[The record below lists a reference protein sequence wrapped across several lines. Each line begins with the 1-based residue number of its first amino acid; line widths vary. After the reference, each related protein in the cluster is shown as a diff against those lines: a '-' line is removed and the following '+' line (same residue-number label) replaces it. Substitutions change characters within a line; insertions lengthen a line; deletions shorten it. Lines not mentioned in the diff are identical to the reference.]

1 MKKIFT
7 LLCAAM
13 IAVCTMNAEV
23 LLNEHFAQTTEKLA
37 SNDNV
42 MANPIAETGWTNVN
56 LSGDGIF
63 VSQETDL
70 TYAGYKSATDN
81 TGSAWYK
88 AVAKAA
94 ATPLSNSITVNDGSV
109 KSVFVAGIIN
119 VSSVG
124 AYAQSSRD
132 CIWALGKG
140 TSSLNNTSADRFLR
154 LNMRLGDS
162 GNSFQLAVSKLNE
175 ATNFQPWT
183 KDLAYNTNYLVVTE
197 YRYVEGDK
205 NDSVFLYINPSKDD
219 FGKYT
224 LTSKQ
229 DTLQSGTTQ
238 KGSISQVDAPT
249 FGSMMLISV
258 SSVKPTMFIDELKVA
273 SSWADLWEGGEPQ
286 QETPTIIADQS
297 FSFGNVNVNE
307 AANKNLTIKGSN
319 LKGAISIAS
328 NNEQLVVSAASV
340 TKEAAEAEEGATVS
354 LTLTATAAG
363 EGSAKITL
371 SSEDATN
378 KVINVTWNA
387 VAPVSKISIA
397 DAKKLA
403 SESDITLNDV
413 VITRIFQD
421 GLAFT
426 VQDATGALNLA
437 DYYEAGSSWKVGD
450 KISDLYGVILPSEE
464 YMEGFCTVFPIS
476 GNVAASGVV
485 IEPLAVTLADFTKYG
500 PAYIK
505 VEGVSF
511 PSDKEKFE
519 AGGIAISQD
528 AASANMQI
536 LAGCDIIGEDVPSKA
551 DVKGIVCHP
560 YLTDNIL
567 ISASADVY
575 NRVARSATAIEN
587 IQSKG
592 KAVKVVRNGQ
602 LIILRDGKEYNVL
615 GVEK

>member
-7 LLCAAM
+7 LLCAAV
-13 IAVCTMNAEV
+13 IATATVNAEV
-23 LLNEHFAQTTEKLA
+23 LLNEHFAQTTETLA
-37 SNDNV
+37 ANENV

-56 LSGDGIF
+56 LSGAGIY

-70 TYAGYKSATDN
+70 TYAGYKSATDG

-94 ATPLSNSITVNDGSV
+94 ATPLSKSITINDGSV

-140 TSSLNNTSADRFLR
+140 TASLNNTSADRFLR
-154 LNMRLGDS
+154 LNMRLGDD
-162 GNSFQLAVSKLNE
+162 GTSFQLAVSKLNE

-183 KDLAYNTNYLVVTE
+183 GDMKFNTNYLVVTE

-205 NDSVFLYINPSKDD
+205 NDSVFLYINPGKDD
-219 FGKYT
+219 FSKYT
-224 LTSKQ
+224 LISKQ
-229 DTLQSGTTQ
+229 DTLQSGVTQ
-238 KGSISQVDAPT
+238 KGSISQSDAPT

-258 SSVKPTMFIDELKVA
+258 SSVKPTLFIDELKVTT
-273 SSWADLWEGGEPQ
+273 SWADLWEGGEAPK
-286 QETPTIIADQS
+286 TPTIIADQS

-307 AANKNLTIKGSN
+307 AANKSLTIKGSN

-328 NNEQLVVSAASV
+328 DNAQLVVSAASV
-340 TKEAAEAEEGATVS
+340 TKDAAESESGASVD

-371 SSEDATN
+371 SSEDAVN

-403 SESDITLNDV
+403 PDTEVDLNDV

-437 DYYEAGSSWKVGD
+437 DYYGAGSSWKVGD

-519 AGGIAISQD
+519 AGGITISQD

-592 KAVKVVRNGQ
+592 KAVKVVRDGQ

>member
-7 LLCAAM
+7 LVCAAV
-13 IAVCTMNAEV
+13 IAVSTMNAEV
-23 LLNEHFAQTTEKLA
+23 LLNEHFAQTTETLA
-37 SNDNV
+37 TNDNV

-56 LSGDGIF
+56 LSGAGIY

-70 TYAGYKSATDN
+70 TYAGYKSATDE

-94 ATPLSNSITVNDGSV
+94 ATPLSKSITINDGSV
-109 KSVFVAGIIN
+109 KSVFVAGILN

-132 CIWALGKG
+132 YIWALGKG
-140 TSSLNNTSADRFLR
+140 TASLNNTSADRFLR
-154 LNMRLGDS
+154 LNMRLGDDET
-162 GNSFQLAVSKLNE
+162 SFQLAVSKLNE

-183 KDLAYNTNYLVVTE
+183 GDMKFNTNYLVVTE

-205 NDSVFLYINPSKDD
+205 NDSVFLYINPGKDD

-229 DTLQSGTTQ
+229 DTLQSGVTQ
-238 KGSISQVDAPT
+238 KGSISQADAPT

-258 SSVKPTMFIDELKVA
+258 SSVKPNMFIDELKVTT
-273 SSWADLWEGGEPQ
+273 SWADLWEGGSTPQ
-286 QETPTIIADQS
+286 PETPTIIADQS

-328 NNEQLVVSAASV
+328 NNAQLVVSAASV
-340 TKEAAEAEEGATVS
+340 TKEAAEAEEGAAVS

-387 VAPVSKISIA
+387 VAPMPSAENIAAIASLTEGEPSVLATQPIVVGSI
-397 DAKKLA
+397 
-403 SESDITLNDV
+403 
-413 VITRIFQD
+413 D
-421 GLAFT
+421 GIWVL
-426 VQDATGALNLA
+426 QDATGAFIYNEYGKCELA
-437 DYYEAGSSWKVGD
+437 IGD
-450 KISDLYGVILPSEE
+450 KLEKVVIQRIAEE
-464 YMEGFCTVFPIS
+464 DYTRGFITAYAYDFPTKVSS
-476 GNVAASGVV
+476 GNAISP
-485 IEPLAVTLADFTKYG
+485 IETNIANMNDLG
-500 PAYIK
+500 PAIIK
-505 VEGVSF
+505 LTEVEF
-511 PSDKEKFE
+511 TDLDKNEFAKGWFNIKQGDNTARIQVPENCDIIGE
-519 AGGIAISQD
+519 AIPAKADVVGQLVYTTGGIAISS
-528 AASANMQI
+528 SAN
-536 LAGCDIIGEDVPSKA
+536 
-551 DVKGIVCHP
+551 
-560 YLTDNIL
+560 LT
-567 ISASADVY
+567 
-575 NRVARSATAIEN
+575 NRVPRSATAIEN
-587 IQSKG
+587 IQSTG

-615 GVEK
+615 GAEK

>member
-7 LLCAAM
+7 LLCAAV
-13 IAVCTMNAEV
+13 IAVSTMNAEV
-23 LLNEHFAQTTEKLA
+23 LFNEHFAQTTETLA
-37 SNDNV
+37 TNTDALPYSGE
-42 MANPIAETGWTNVN
+42 IAETGWTNVWG
-56 LSGDGIF
+56 SGDMY
-63 VSQETDL
+63 VNKTTDL
-70 TYAGYKSATDN
+70 TYAGYKSNSDG
-81 TGSAWYK
+81 TGSAEYK
-88 AVAKAA
+88 VTFAKRVASPFSK
-94 ATPLSNSITVNDGSV
+94 SVNSGSV
-109 KSVFVAGIIN
+109 YMAGIVKI
-119 VSSVG
+119 SSMK
-124 AYAQSSRD
+124 SSGKD
-132 CIWALGKG
+132 YLWALGVG
-140 TSSLNNTSADRFLR
+140 TSGLNAASSKQYARPYVYQSGTGFKFGIAKLDETST
-154 LNMRLGDS
+154 
-162 GNSFQLAVSKLNE
+162 
-175 ATNFQPWT
+175 ATYIDYT
-183 KDLAYNTNYLVVTE
+183 ETEYEYGTYLLVVE
-197 YRYVEGDK
+197 YTWKEGDK
-205 NDSVFLYINPSKDD
+205 NDEIKLYVNP
-219 FGKYT
+219 T
-224 LTSKQ
+224 
-229 DTLQSGTTQ
+229 
-238 KGSISQVDAPT
+238 KGDKPASATCMPKAAQAEKKVDAES
-249 FGSMMLISV
+249 FGSVVLF
-258 SSVKPTMFIDELKVA
+258 SSNTSQAACLIDELKVVTDW
-273 SSWADLWEGGEPQ
+273 SDLWEAGEAPQ
-286 QETPTIIADQS
+286 TPTIIADQS

-340 TKEAAEAEEGATVS
+340 TKEAAEAEEGAAVS

-371 SSEDATN
+371 SSEDAAD

-403 SESDITLNDV
+403 SESEITLNDV

-437 DYYEAGSSWKVGD
+437 DYYGAGSSWKVGD
-450 KISDLYGVILPSEE
+450 KISGLYGVILASEE
-464 YMEGFCTVFPIS
+464 YMEGFCTVFPLA
-476 GNVAASGVV
+476 GDVAASDVA

-511 PSDKEKFE
+511 PADKDKFA
-519 AGGIAISQD
+519 AGGITISKD

-536 LAGCDIIGEDVPSKA
+536 PAGCDIIGEDVPSKA

-575 NRVARSATAIEN
+575 NRVPRSATAIEN